1 MNLSIKRLLG
11 QTATYGLSSIIGRLL
26 NYLLVP
32 LYTSSAVFSNPSDY
46 GVVSELYSWVAF
58 LIVFLSFGMETA
70 FFRFLQQSEDKEK
83 VFSNGFLT
91 VIGINLIF
99 YIGLLYFNNDLAN
112 LMLYEGHN
120 EYIVLLGAIVCIDA
134 IASIPLARLRSE
146 EKALR
151 FTIIQLSSIGVN
163 IVLNLI
169 LLLGFFDPSRP
180 EEGVLF
186 ILIANLCAS
195 IVKMLFVSDII
206 MKVRFKIDKSLIK
219 SMIAYSFP
227 LVIAGLAGI
236 VNETIDRILLKQIV
250 YNPLI
255 PGSLEAAEA
264 QVGIYS
270 ACYKLAMLVTILLQA
285 YRYAAEPFFFEQLKN
300 EDRNKVYS
308 KIMNLFIAAV
318 CFVFLAV
325 SINLSLFKFFIQTE
339 LYWEGL
345 KVVPI
350 LLLANVFLGIYYNQS
365 IWYKLSGKTKFGAY
379 IAIIGALFT
388 VGINLFFIPDYGFMA
403 CAWATLLVYALQ
415 MFLSYFLGQK
425 HYKIPYNI
433 RKFAVYLGLAIAIFL
448 VFSVAREFFNLA
460 IKDVSFPLLIF
471 GNLMILVYA
480 AFIFITERGL
490 FKHK

>member
-345 KVVPI
+345 KVVPV

-448 VFSVAREFFNLA
+448 VFSVAREFYNLA

-471 GNLMILVYA
+471 GNLMILVYV

>member
-448 VFSVAREFFNLA
+448 VFSVAREFYNLA

-471 GNLMILVYA
+471 GNLMILVYV

>member
-448 VFSVAREFFNLA
+448 VFSVTREFFNLA

-471 GNLMILVYA
+471 GNLMILVYV

-490 FKHK
+490 LKHK

>member
-70 FFRFLQQSEDKEK
+70 FFRFLQRSEDKEK

-163 IVLNLI
+163 VVLNLI

-206 MKVRFKIDKSLIK
+206 MKVRFKIDTLLIK

-433 RKFAVYLGLAIAIFL
+433 RKFAVYLGFAIAIFL
-448 VFSVAREFFNLA
+448 VFSVAREFYNLA

-471 GNLMILVYA
+471 GNLMILVYV

-490 FKHK
+490 LKHK

>member
-471 GNLMILVYA
+471 GNLMILVYV

-490 FKHK
+490 LKHK

>member
-219 SMIAYSFP
+219 SMITYSFP

-471 GNLMILVYA
+471 GNLMILVYV

-490 FKHK
+490 LKHK